1 GRLQRLRLLRPR
13 VPVRGD
19 RPARAARRGPARAV
33 RRQARRPRVEV
44 HSLLRPHE
52 GRPRARLREGLP
64 DGLDPV
70 RAARRAA
77 RARGAA
83 AREAAVRGVERRAA
97 LRRGRTGR
105 RRRLRRVLPPPR
117 RARGL
122 RAPARPGRA
131 HPAAARAVRRGR
143 RGRRGARGRSRR
155 RAARR
160 PAVSVRDG
168 SVTRPRGEARSYY
181 GRPILKEPVW
191 KPEIPLYLFAG
202 GLAGAS
208 SVLGFAARVTGRERL
223 ARTSLWVGLAGEL
236 ASPALLVADLGRPE
250 RFLNML
256 RVFKVTSPM
265 SVGSWV
271 LAGSGAATTAE
282 AACEAL
288 GILPCLRLVPAAAS
302 AALGGPLATYTA
314 ALLADTAVPV

>member
-1 GRLQRLRLLRPR
+1 
-13 VPVRGD
+13 
-19 RPARAARRGPARAV
+19 
-33 RRQARRPRVEV
+33 
-44 HSLLRPHE
+44 
-52 GRPRARLREGLP
+52 
-64 DGLDPV
+64 
-70 RAARRAA
+70 
-77 RARGAA
+77 
-83 AREAAVRGVERRAA
+83 
-97 LRRGRTGR
+97 
-105 RRRLRRVLPPPR
+105 
-117 RARGL
+117 
-122 RAPARPGRA
+122 
-131 HPAAARAVRRGR
+131 
-143 RGRRGARGRSRR
+143 
-155 RAARR
+155 
-160 PAVSVRDG
+160 VSVRDG

-288 GILPCLRLVPAAAS
+288 GILPRLRLVPAAAS

-314 ALLADTAVPV
+314 ALLADTAVPVWHEARRELPFVFGASAAASAGAAAALLLPPGEAGPARRLAVGGALAGTAAAAVMERRLGFVGEPYRQGAAGRLARAAGAAALAGAALLAGRGGRSRAAAVAGGALVLAGELARRWSVFEAGFQSARDPRYVVEPQRARLSARGATPER